1 MPMSETS
8 AGRALRRKAK
18 DVQASELLPR
28 DSTVPVME
36 SYQAR

>member
-1 MPMSETS
+1 MPTAETS

-18 DVQASELLPR
+18 DVQASELVPRNSTLP
-28 DSTVPVME
+28 VVE